1 MRWSLTTMD
10 NAAVERAYRPAA
22 LRAVQEFPVR
32 ADRLCLV
39 HMAENVTFRAFD
51 PRSVSSYVLRLHRPG
66 YHDVAELSSEHTWL
80 RALADAGISVPTPI
94 RACDGREYVP
104 VRIPQTG
111 ETRYAGLAHW
121 IEGQIAAEVLTDGPA
136 LKRYGADLGALMA
149 SMHNQASSW
158 SPPARFRRQWLDA
171 DGLVGPD
178 PFWGRFWEHES
189 LSPGERRLLIDT
201 RDAIH
206 AALQRYGRD
215 PQTFSM
221 IHADQ
226 HQDNLLMHGEDLT
239 LIDFDDAGFGWH
251 QYDIAVALFHAEM
264 SWTDRA
270 DFEAAFLNSYRATRA
285 IADED
290 MALVPMFR
298 LVRGMALIGW
308 KAERPEV
315 EWLAGR
321 FDRLRE
327 GVLATC
333 DGFEAPC

>member
-1 MRWSLTTMD
+1 MD
-10 NAAVERAYRPAA
+10 NASAERVYLPAA

-39 HMAENVTFRAFD
+39 HMAENVTFRVLD
-51 PRSVSSYVLRLHRPG
+51 TRSGTSYVLRLHRPG
-66 YHDVAELSSEHTWL
+66 YHDAAELSSEHVWL

-94 RACDGREYVP
+94 QACDGREYVP
-104 VRIPQTG
+104 VHIPQTG
-111 ETRYAGLAHW
+111 ETRYAGLAYW
-121 IEGQIAAEVLTDGPA
+121 IDGQIVAEVLTDGPA

-158 SPPARFRRQWLDA
+158 SPPATFRRQWLDA

-178 PFWGRFWEHES
+178 PFWGRFWEHGA
-189 LSPGERRLLIDT
+189 LSPGERSLLTGT

-206 AALQRYGRD
+206 AALRRHGCD

-226 HQDNLLMHGEDLT
+226 HQDNLLMHGEELT

-264 SWTDRA
+264 SWTDRT
-270 DFEAAFLNSYRATRA
+270 DFEAAFLSSYRAVRP
-285 IADED
+285 IGDEE
-290 MALVPMFR
+290 MTLVPMFR

-315 EWLAGR
+315 EWVAGR
-321 FDRLRE
+321 FDRLMA
-327 GVLATC
+327 GVLAGC
-333 DGFEAPC
+333 DGFETPC